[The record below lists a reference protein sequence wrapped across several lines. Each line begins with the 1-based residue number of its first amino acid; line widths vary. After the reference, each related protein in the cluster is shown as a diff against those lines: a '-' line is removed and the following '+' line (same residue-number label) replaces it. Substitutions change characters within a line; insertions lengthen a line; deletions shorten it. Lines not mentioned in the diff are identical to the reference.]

1 MTKNSMLAMVMG
13 LITALPLTSLAQQP
27 EVMSLQQGIET
38 ALKNNRTIRK
48 IYLQDQRA
56 QITTKGAKNAYLPT
70 LGVTGN
76 YTRLDKANTVE
87 VNGETITTSPKDNI
101 TASATWT
108 VPVDISGMIRNG
120 VLVAKSNSL
129 AARLSLQMEQN
140 NLVLTVREAYFQIL
154 RSKAGLAVAEEALKN
169 AKDRRRTAQALVDAG
184 VSPRL
189 DISRAEAAVAAA
201 EQVRISAANSVEISK
216 ATLNSTLGRD
226 INTTYDVAP
235 VEDGVLPTVGYDAA
249 VAEAVTTRP
258 EMALSNVNIE
268 LARRGILFA
277 RRGSM
282 PTMGISGTWQLN
294 LTQSAFASRELSYA
308 TTASMSIPVFDAHA
322 TRDAVKQATLD
333 ADDAD
338 INKQDMEEAIK
349 LEVRQV
355 MLMINESSEKVTSAN
370 KGVEQ
375 AGEALRVSRV
385 RYEEGV
391 ADQIE
396 LSDAEL
402 MYTQAQLS
410 LVNARFDLLTA
421 VSRFDRAL
429 GKNAK
434 TE

>member
-1 MTKNSMLAMVMG
+1 MSIKQILGLSVICALAMPTVVM
-13 LITALPLTSLAQQP
+13 AQAP
-27 EVMSLQQGIET
+27 EMLSLQQGIET

-48 IYLQDQRA
+48 IYLQDQKA
-56 QITTKGAKNAYLPT
+56 QINDKGAKNAYLPT
-70 LGVTGN
+70 LGVSGN
-76 YTRLDKANTVE
+76 YTLLDKAGTVD
-87 VNGETITTSPKDNI
+87 VNGDTITTSPKDNI
-101 TASATWT
+101 TAGATWT
-108 VPVDISGMIRNG
+108 MPIDISGMIRNG
-120 VLVAKSNSL
+120 VLIAKNNSL

-140 NLVLTVREAYFQIL
+140 NLVLTVREAYYQIL
-154 RSKAGLAVAEEALKN
+154 RSKASLAVAEEAVKN
-169 AKDRRRTAQALVDAG
+169 AKDRLRTAQALVDAG

-201 EQVRISAANSVEISK
+201 EQVRISAENGLEISK
-216 ATLNSTLGRD
+216 ASLNSTLGRD
-226 INTTYDVAP
+226 INTVYDVQP
-235 VEDGVLPTVGYDAA
+235 VEDAVLPALGYDAA
-249 VAEAVTTRP
+249 VAEALVARP
-258 EMALSNVNIE
+258 EMALSDVNIE
-268 LARRGILFA
+268 LAKRGILFA

-282 PTMGISGTWQLN
+282 PTLGVSGSWQLN
-294 LTQSAFASRELSYA
+294 LTPSAFANRDVQYS
-308 TTASMSIPVFDAHA
+308 TTASMSFPVFDAYA
-322 TRDAVKQATLD
+322 TRDAVKQAKLGVNE
-333 ADDAD
+333 AE
-338 INKQDMEEAIK
+338 INKQDMEEAVK

-355 MLMINESSEKVTSAN
+355 TLLIKESSEKVSAAT
-370 KGVEQ
+370 KGAEQ

-410 LVNARFDLLTA
+410 LVNAKFDLLTA